1 MRLSRN
7 AHYAI
12 RTVIDLALRER
23 GRSAEVARRQGIPQA
38 YMARIV
44 HGLGT
49 AGILRTFRGTHGG
62 IQLAKPA
69 TSITLRDVVEAT
81 EGPLALNLCV
91 VWDDCPCAQ
100 PCPVRSTLAGLQST
114 VERELDAVTVEQ
126 LAARL
131 PGGWPGARGSAA
143 ALRGPQ

>member
-12 RTVIDLALRER
+12 RTVIDLALHER

-44 HGLGT
+44 HGLSK
-49 AGILRTFRGTHGG
+49 AGIVRTHRGSHGG
-62 IQLAKPA
+62 VQLAKPPA
-69 TSITLRDVVEAT
+69 VVTLRDVIEAA

-91 VWDDCPCAQ
+91 VWGDCQCVQ
-100 PCPVRSTLAGLQST
+100 PCPVRASLAHLQSV
-114 VERELDAVTVEQ
+114 VEREMEAVTVEQ
-126 LAARL
+126 LARRL
-131 PGGWPGARGSAA
+131 PGGWPDAGEVVSSSRS
-143 ALRGPQ
+143 P

>member
-7 AHYAI
+7 AHYAV

-44 HGLGT
+44 HGLST
-49 AGILRTFRGTHGG
+49 AGIIRTFRGTHGG
-62 IQLAKPA
+62 IQLARPA
-69 TSITLRDVVEAT
+69 ASITLRDVVQAT
-81 EGPLALNLCV
+81 EGPVALNLCV

-114 VERELDAVTVEQ
+114 VERELDAVTIEQ

-131 PGGWPGARGSAA
+131 PGGWPGAGGSAA
-143 ALRGPQ
+143 ALRAPQ